1 MIAIWP
7 ENSGYIARTYWLC
20 SQRLCSRNLVA
31 EKEKSM
37 NESTFTAD
45 YLTGVFSWGNL
56 AALPKKE
63 KPEVL
68 QYRACLK
75 DGGLQEKVL

>member
-1 MIAIWP
+1 MVGKDQAA
-7 ENSGYIARTYWLC
+7 EAETEGE
-20 SQRLCSRNLVA
+20 A

-75 DGGLQEKVL
+75 DGGLQDKVL